1 MSVSVLAIYPL
12 SKTSGAA
19 CISKERAKYVCKRG
33 KYVSEYKLNLGSGF
47 VYLKSVVES
56 NGEVQRVASK

>member
-1 MSVSVLAIYPL
+1 MYVSEA
-12 SKTSGAA
+12 
-19 CISKERAKYVCKRG
+19 